1 MIRSVD
7 KHQAAIVDVLRS
19 VGASVTLLHEVGK
32 GCPDLLVGFRG
43 KNYLFEIKSEKGT
56 LTPRQELWFETWRGH
71 ATVIRTIDEALHL
84 LMQDDALALV
94 LDSDE
99 YREVL
104 GVTCDQ

>member
-1 MIRSVD
+1 MKRSVD
-7 KHQAAIVDVLRS
+7 KHQAAIAMVLRF

-71 ATVIRTIDEALHL
+71 ATVIRTV
-84 LMQDDALALV
+84 DDALALV